1 MKNIKSILS
10 ILLVLVWMI
19 VIYNFSNMPSD
30 ESDEKSKGFINE
42 TIEIITKVTN
52 KDLTEEEIKVK
63 VDKLNYPVRKL
74 AHASVYFILAL
85 FILNV
90 IFDMQVPKTLKIYLI
105 TILICFLY
113 AITDEYHQTFIDG
126 RAGKFTD
133 VLIDTSGAT
142 IACLIVMILSKKKSS
157 S

>member
-90 IFDMQVPKTLKIYLI
+90 IFDMHRIKT
-105 TILICFLY
+105 
-113 AITDEYHQTFIDG
+113 
-126 RAGKFTD
+126 
-133 VLIDTSGAT
+133 
-142 IACLIVMILSKKKSS
+142 
-157 S
+157 